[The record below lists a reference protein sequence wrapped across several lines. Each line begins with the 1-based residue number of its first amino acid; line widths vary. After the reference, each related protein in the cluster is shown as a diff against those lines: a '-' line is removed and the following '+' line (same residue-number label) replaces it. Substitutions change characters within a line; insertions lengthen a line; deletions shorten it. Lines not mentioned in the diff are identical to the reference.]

1 MDNIQE
7 QPQFEADYNP
17 LQENVQ
23 QRAYT
28 RPIVQNSDATPID
41 EPVFT
46 PPSFE
51 ELQSGFEQ
59 DMNGAP
65 QGDGRK
71 VWGQSDDDM
80 SNANPYV
87 EQLDSKDQKL
97 AATAMAEAV
106 LDGYAHI
113 NKFANKLIQ
122 FNIPKIEEMVAK
134 GEIDGSL
141 QLPLSDNESVTFLQ
155 YCTEFNKQTEGV
167 LHVSQEFKDQAK
179 PILIRIFMKRGI
191 GMTDEQHL
199 IYLVGVDVFSKVVT
213 IVQVSKQMKSMTA
226 TMVEMTIAYRSSGQV
241 PQPQYKQAQPQA
253 QPQYEQPQQPNTP
266 PQREYTEP
274 EEVQIVNKEE
284 PIQDAIFVDTP
295 AKKTRRRTAM
305 PQFGDTEILSQM
317 EKIANGEVKQT
328 RGRRKK

>member
-1 MDNIQE
+1 MENTE
-7 QPQFEADYNP
+7 PQPQFQADYNP

-41 EPVFT
+41 EPVFK

-59 DMNGAP
+59 EMNGAP

-87 EQLDSKDQKL
+87 ELLDSKDQKL
-97 AATAMAEAV
+97 AATAMAEAI
-106 LDGYAHI
+106 LDGYAHV

-122 FNIPKIEEMVAK
+122 FNITKIEEMVAK

-155 YCTEFNKQTEGV
+155 YCNEFNKQTEGV

-179 PILIRIFMKRGI
+179 PILVRIFMKRGI

-199 IYLVGVDVFSKVVT
+199 LYLVGIDVFSKVVT

-226 TMVEMTIAYRSSGQV
+226 TMVEMTIAYRTSGQA
-241 PQPQYKQAQPQA
+241 PQPQYQQAQPK
-253 QPQYEQPQQPNTP
+253 QPQCEQAQQPNTP

-274 EEVQIVNKEE
+274 EEVQIVKEE
-284 PIQDAIFVDTP
+284 PIQDAIFVDEP
-295 AKKTRRRTAM
+295 VKKTRKRTAM
-305 PQFGDTEILSQM
+305 PQFGDTEILTQM
-317 EKIANGEVKQT
+317 EKIANGEVKQP
-328 RGRRKK
+328 RGRRRK